1 MVDGLLAIYERDEW
15 TCVCGNSVHIYGT
28 PQIAHRLSQSKVNLK
43 KWGAEVI
50 HHPVNLRAVCSL
62 KCNASVAT
70 HDWRQVLKE
79 IEEYEQDK
87 TNS

>member
-1 MVDGLLAIYERDEW
+1 
-15 TCVCGNSVHIYGT
+15 
-28 PQIAHRLSQSKVNLK
+28 LK

-70 HDWRQVLKE
+70 RDWRQVLKE
-79 IEEYEQDK
+79 IEEYEQNK